1 MSAVAWH
8 RDDHAATDGLGQA
21 VEASG
26 TGGSVAADKV
36 LLRYADEF

>member
-1 MSAVAWH
+1 MSAVPWH
-8 RDDHAATDGLGQA
+8 RDDHDATDGLGQA